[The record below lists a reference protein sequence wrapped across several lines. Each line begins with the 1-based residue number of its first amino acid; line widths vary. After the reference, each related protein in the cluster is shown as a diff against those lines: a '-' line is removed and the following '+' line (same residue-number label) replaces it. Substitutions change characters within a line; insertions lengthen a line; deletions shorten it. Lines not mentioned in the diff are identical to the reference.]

1 MIDLFSLLKTHEDN
15 LTRDFSSRNYWESY
29 DTFNSQARAIDGTI
43 VDEREVYNQIK
54 AADRNRLLK
63 FG

>member
-1 MIDLFSLLKTHEDN
+1 MVNLFALLKTHEDN
-15 LTRDFSSRNYWESY
+15 LTKDFSSKNYWESY

-54 AADRNRLLK
+54 AADTNRLLK

>member
-1 MIDLFSLLKTHEDN
+1 MVDLFSLLKTHEDN
-15 LTRDFSSRNYWESY
+15 LNKDFSSKNYWETY
-29 DTFNSQARAIDGTI
+29 DTFNSQARAIDGTM

-54 AADRNRLLK
+54 TADRNRLLK